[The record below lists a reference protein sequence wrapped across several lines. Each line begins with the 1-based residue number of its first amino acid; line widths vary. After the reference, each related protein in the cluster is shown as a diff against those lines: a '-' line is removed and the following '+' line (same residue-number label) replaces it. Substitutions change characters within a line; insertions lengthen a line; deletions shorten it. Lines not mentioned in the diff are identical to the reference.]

1 MRGSKPPLGWCSSG
15 GWRHGAGLPVTWSPR
30 RLAAVGLVATGAA
43 TKVGVAAGFE
53 VDTDSQ
59 RRWSRAWE
67 AGGAAALA
75 PGQRGPEGPSKV
87 TAEVVAAVAKLRSG
101 GSMIAAAAAELGLSV
116 DSVRSAIALGSTVA
130 PPRPGASA
138 LEPLARPEPR
148 DEERALASAGL
159 LAGAP
164 PVICEGASLP
174 AAGTLLVLPALAL
187 TGLVE
192 VVEKVLGLP
201 KAALCSLRPL
211 LLALVFLALLGE
223 PRAEGASRVY
233 PVAVGRLLGLDRGPE
248 VKTLRRSMEALAGLR
263 RSEELLMALARHHA
277 AAHPEAMG
285 LLYVDGHVRSYH
297 GEADLP
303 RAHLAKARTAM
314 AAPPALVG
322 RPGRRRRAGVVV
334 SSGGLPRR
342 RAEGCGPLGA
352 GPARPRRPAHHLLR
366 PGRLE
371 PEAVRRAGRDGL

>member
-1 MRGSKPPLGWCSSG
+1 M
-15 GWRHGAGLPVTWSPR
+15 TWSPR

-75 PGQRGPEGPSKV
+75 PGQRGPEGPSKM

-138 LEPLARPEPR
+138 LEPLGRPEPR

-223 PRAEGASRVY
+223 PRAEGASRVD

-277 AAHPEAMG
+277 AAHPEPVG
-285 LLYVDGHVRSYH
+285 VLYVDGHVRSYH

-303 RAHLAKARTAM
+303 RAHLARARTAM
-314 AAPPALVG
+314 AAPPA
-322 RPGRRRRAGVVV
+322 PGWPTRAATPCWC
-334 SSGGLPRR
+334 GGLLR
-342 RAEGCGPLGA
+342 GPPSA
-352 GPARPRRPAHHLLR
+352 AS
-366 PGRLE
+366 
-371 PEAVRRAGRDGL
+371 